1 MMNCHNLSL
10 SLSLSWGG
18 GVRVAMDTHLYAHKH
33 ISKCKTVLGMPS
45 KSTIRY
51 TLGIIQLNATHGAVF
66 LINIYILH

>member
-10 SLSLSWGG
+10 MGG
-18 GVRVAMDTHLYAHKH
+18 GVRVTMDTHLYAHKH
-33 ISKCKTVLGMPS
+33 ISKCKTVLGIPG

-51 TLGIIQLNATHGAVF
+51 TLGIIQLNATHGVVF